1 MRVKR
6 GNVARN
12 RRKKVL
18 KLTKGF
24 RGSRSKLFRPAHQA
38 MLKAL
43 TNSFKDR
50 RRKKSDF
57 RGLWIARINA
67 ALFNTDLSYSKFI
80 NLCKNKN
87 IVLNRKMIAEIALR
101 QPTAFQQ
108 FLSFVTA

>member
-101 QPTAFQQ
+101 QPKAFEQ

>member
-67 ALFNTDLSYSKFI
+67 ALFDTDLSYSKFI

>member
-24 RGSRSKLFRPAHQA
+24 RASRSKLFRPAHQA

-43 TNSFKDR
+43 TNAFKDR

-57 RGLWIARINA
+57 RGLWISRINA
-67 ALFNTDLSYSKFI
+67 ALFNTDISYSKFMG
-80 NLCKNKN
+80 LCKTKN
-87 IVLNRKMIAEIALR
+87 IEVNRKILAELALS
-101 QPTAFQQ
+101 QPTAFNQ
-108 FLSFVTA
+108 FLQFVVS

>member
-67 ALFNTDLSYSKFI
+67 ALFNTEFSYSKFI

-87 IVLNRKMIAEIALR
+87 IILNRKMIAEIALQ
-101 QPTAFQQ
+101 QPKAFQQ